1 MNLWLILAFLLMI
14 LAVAGSF
21 TPALPGALLSG
32 IGVLLY
38 WWSTGY
44 QDPSTW
50 FVVLAV
56 VLSVAGV
63 LLDWFSGAI
72 TARIGGASDKT
83 SFMAGIA
90 GLLGFIFLGGP
101 IGVLIAVAG
110 TVFLREYFR
119 TGDVSGAKKAAIYSA
134 VGFLS
139 SVFMQALI
147 TVFLLIGFLLA
158 VLI

>member
-1 MNLWLILAFLLMI
+1 MNLWLILAFLLMV
-14 LAVAGSF
+14 LAVIGSF

-32 IGVLLY
+32 IGVLIY
-38 WWSTGY
+38 WWRTGY
-44 QDPSTW
+44 QDPSIW

-56 VLSVAGV
+56 VLSIAGV

-101 IGVLIAVAG
+101 IGVLVAVAG

-119 TGDVSGAKKAAIYSA
+119 TGDVSGAKKSAIYSA

-139 SVFMQALI
+139 SAFMQALI
-147 TVFLLIGFLLA
+147 TGVLLLGFVLA

>member
-1 MNLWLILAFLLMI
+1 MNLWLILAFLLMV
-14 LAVAGSF
+14 LAVIGSF
-21 TPALPGALLSG
+21 TPALPGALLSS
-32 IGVLLY
+32 IGVMLY

-50 FVVLAV
+50 FVALAV
-56 VLSVAGV
+56 VLSVVGL

-83 SFMAGIA
+83 SFAAGIA
-90 GLLGFIFLGGP
+90 GVLGFFFLGGP

-119 TGDVSGAKKAAIYSA
+119 TGDVAGAKKAGIYSA
-134 VGFLS
+134 IGFLAS
-139 SVFMQALI
+139 AFMQALI
-147 TVFLLIGFLLA
+147 TSFLLIGFVLA